1 LRVLWLASK
10 LPTAPTDVE
19 APPELPTTIQ
29 TFD

>member
-1 LRVLWLASK
+1 LRVLWLAYR

-19 APPELPTTIQ
+19 TVPERPAKIQ